1 MALSSDI
8 CQDAELCEMD
18 SAGVVA
24 IVASIFWFASA
35 SLVMLALKR
44 PRNSDTTF
52 SIGYPVEAVAAQPA
66 PTTEREVR
74 TSANEDGSTTTITRT
89 TVTHPDGSKTITE
102 TAETSDPPPVAESV
116 PLGLHSVPLAASMP
130 APEET
135 MPMASVL
142 SVVREPVTATKAA
155 P

>member
-1 MALSSDI
+1 M
-8 CQDAELCEMD
+8 DA
-18 SAGVVA
+18 AGVVA
-24 IVASIFWFASA
+24 IVASLFWFASA
-35 SLVMLALKR
+35 GLVMLALKK
-44 PRNSDTTF
+44 PFSDSPF
-52 SIGYPVEAVAAQPA
+52 SVGYPVEAVAAQPA

-74 TSANEDGSTTTITRT
+74 TATNDDGSTTTITRT

-102 TAETSDPPPVAESV
+102 TAETSEPPPIAESI
-116 PLGLHSVPLAASMP
+116 PLGSDSVPLAASMP

-135 MPMASVL
+135 MPTASVL